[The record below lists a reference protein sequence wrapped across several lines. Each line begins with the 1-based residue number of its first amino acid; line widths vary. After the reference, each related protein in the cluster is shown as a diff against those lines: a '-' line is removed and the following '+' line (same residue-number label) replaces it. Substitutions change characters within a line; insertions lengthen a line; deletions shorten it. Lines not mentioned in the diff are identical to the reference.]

1 MNTHPIY
8 FVPCA
13 GLCNRIRALV
23 SAILYAKD
31 TNVKLKVLW
40 KTDYAICTGPFY
52 KLFDSDSLPSFT
64 TVEEETVNTHRM
76 WYKAEDIN
84 TKEEFSRYLDAMKG
98 HHPYIIKSHKAF
110 YKADTP
116 EWLEIL
122 RSLRPHPTIS
132 KKGDAILSATLNPIV
147 GVHIRRT
154 DNRQSIQMSP
164 SALFWQKMASYPLD
178 TRFYV
183 SSDSQVERDAAE
195 RQFPG
200 RIITGPVEIL
210 GRATTEGI
218 EAAMLDL
225 YCLSRCYQIVGS
237 HYSSFSDI
245 AAAWTNKGLTIL
257 RLPS

>member
-13 GLCNRIRALV
+13 GLCNRIRSLV

-52 KLFDSDSLPSFT
+52 KLFDTDSLPSFI
-64 TVEEETVNTHRM
+64 TVEEETANTHRM
-76 WYKAEDIN
+76 WYTGKDIN
-84 TKEEFSRYLDAMKG
+84 TKEEFKNYLDTMKG
-98 HHPYIIKSHKAF
+98 HPYIIKSHKAF
-110 YKADTP
+110 YKDGTP

-122 RSLRPHPTIS
+122 RSLRPHPTII
-132 KKGDAILSATLNPIV
+132 KKSHSIFMFSDKIV
-147 GVHIRRT
+147 GIHIRRT
-154 DNRQSIQMSP
+154 DNKQSIQMSP
-164 SALFWQKMASYPLD
+164 SALFWQKMASYSPD
-178 TRFYV
+178 TLFYV

-210 GRATTEGI
+210 GRASSEGI

-225 YCLSRCYQIVGS
+225 YSLSRCSEIVGS

-245 AAAWTNKGLTIL
+245 AAAWTNRHLTIL